1 MKSHFADSVVI
12 DANVFVK
19 LLHAEHDIPLA
30 FDFLDY
36 CIAHDILIVAPTL
49 FDYEVIS
56 VCVRLH
62 IELNEILAL
71 LADYRATNLV
81 LQVPDFDDWQ
91 LASKICQ
98 DGNAK
103 SGYPSMYDSIYQAM
117 AINRNITFVSADT
130 RHIAKANK
138 HGNVCALAEWR
149 DIFNHF

>member
-19 LLHAEHDIPLA
+19 LLHAEYDSPLA

-36 CIAHDILIVAPTL
+36 CIAHDVLIVVPTL

-62 IELNEILAL
+62 IELNEILTL

-91 LASKICQ
+91 LATKICQ

-130 RHIAKANK
+130 RHIAKAKK
-138 HGNVCALAEWR
+138 HGNVCALADWR
-149 DIFNHF
+149 GIFKNF